1 MDRVVVVGAGVLGA
15 SVAYHLARSGADV
28 VVLEAE
34 RSASGASGA
43 TLSLD
48 VTHLQTPYAYYRL
61 NRAGSEGHLR
71 LAEEIGGPS
80 WRHPAP
86 LIQWADGEA
95 AQQALRE
102 RALQVRSWGHAC
114 DLAPAAALREAAPEV
129 DPAACSAEE
138 VVVHTGAAWFDAP
151 RFVQALLEAAARHGA
166 ELHSRTPVTGLL
178 REDSR
183 VTGVVAGERR
193 FTASTVVNCAGS
205 MAEALAA
212 LAGVRLP
219 MRAVPGLLVESGRL
233 PDVPLG
239 AILAAPGINLR
250 PTPDG
255 GVLALSRD
263 IDARLDA
270 RLGGPL
276 DGLSQELFRRA
287 GDVVPELRR
296 TGSAAS
302 RVGFCPV
309 PLDELPL
316 VGAVP
321 GAPGLYHLVAHSGVT
336 LAPVLGR
343 LAADEITTG
352 RPSPELAAY
361 RPDRAMSGDVYAENM
376 RALGCH
382 VPQGSAKPDVQL

>member
-1 MDRVVVVGAGVLGA
+1 MDRVVVVGSGVLGA

-28 VVLEAE
+28 VALEAE
-34 RSASGASGA
+34 RPASGASGA

-61 NRAGSEGHLR
+61 NRAGSEGHVR
-71 LAEEIGGPS
+71 LVEEIGGPS

-114 DLAPAAALREAAPEV
+114 GLAPAAALRKVVPEV
-129 DPAACSAEE
+129 DPASCTAEE

-151 RFVQALLEAAARHGA
+151 RFVHALLEAAARHGA
-166 ELHSRTPVTGLL
+166 ELHYRTPVTGLL
-178 REDSR
+178 REGAR

-193 FTASTVVNCAGS
+193 FTASAVVNCAGS
-205 MAEALAA
+205 TAEALAA

-233 PDVPLG
+233 PDAPLG

-270 RLGGPL
+270 RIGGPL

-296 TGSAAS
+296 TGPAAA
-302 RVGFCPV
+302 RIGVCPV

-321 GAPGLYHLVAHSGVT
+321 EAPGLYHLVAHSGVT

-343 LAADEITTG
+343 LAAEEITTG

-361 RPDRAMSGDVYAENM
+361 RPDRSMSGDVYEDNM
-376 RALGCH
+376 RALGRH
-382 VPQGSAKPDVQL
+382 VPHGSARPDVRL